1 MKREAEM
8 NEERLEKALEAVR
21 SESVRAHEEEAAR
34 ARVLEKLMASPEAV
48 CAGFRPMLPAYAEGR
63 LEKEKQWLLED
74 HLGRCAACRRAFAE
88 LQGAPRVVVMP
99 LERASTWRRWRG
111 WAVAAGVAMLT
122 LWAGRDR
129 IDRWMAPSGP
139 VARVERAL
147 GVVLDER
154 GRALAA
160 GAAIEDG
167 VRLRTAG
174 GGRLLLRLADGSR
187 IEINERS
194 ELALLAAWSGTTV
207 QLARGDVI
215 VEAAKQRRGT
225 LRVRTQDAEAR
236 VRGTVFA
243 VSSGLNGSLVSVVEG
258 SVEVRNAAGRRVLK
272 PGELAATNPALESAD
287 IRRTVAWS
295 TEAERYLALLAEFA
309 SLEKRITELTSAPLR
324 TTAAMLPALPRG
336 TFAYV
341 AVPNLGASLEE
352 AVRLMDERAA
362 QNAVF
367 AEWWNSAE
375 TKRLREALGDMTR
388 IAPMLGEETVFAV
401 ASGQSGPVPVV
412 LAPVKAGVEKELDTA
427 LAEIRVRRGESFV
440 WKIAG
445 GRLTVAATQ
454 AHLEWALATAGEGA
468 ASEFA
473 QEIARHYQR
482 GTGWLAAFYPG
493 GRYAMEK
500 PRVILPRMVF
510 FEQRRTPAGDENEMT
525 LGYAPGSAGPAA
537 WLAAKGSSAAVE
549 YFSGQAHM
557 VFAASSREPRQIYD
571 ELIAQL
577 ARLRPDA
584 AEKLAVI
591 ESKLG
596 IRLREDIASAL
607 GTEFAVGIE
616 QPTLPVPGWLA
627 VAEVLRPAA
636 LDGAIAR
643 MVDAINA
650 ELALKDPARK
660 LSLTQE
666 TASGR
671 LWFTLRSPASPSAVT
686 WTYHDAFLVAG
697 PDRSAVER
705 AIATREGGLSL
716 AQNAAFRGLLPASA
730 GVHPAGLLWVNVGEA
745 LRKLAGGIANPA
757 VKTMLD
763 SRGPALV
770 TFSGDGERIR
780 AASRTSLTSLLLDAM
795 LASGAQSVSEAQSKQ
810 ARKEANVA
818 ARR

>member
-8 NEERLEKALEAVR
+8 NEERLEKALEAIR
-21 SESVRAHEEEAAR
+21 SESAPAQEEEAAR
-34 ARVLEKLMASPEAV
+34 ARVLDKLMASPEAV
-48 CAGFRPMLPAYAEGR
+48 CAGFRPMLAAYAEGR

-88 LQGAPRVVVMP
+88 LKGEPRVVTMP
-99 LERASTWRRWRG
+99 AQRATAWVRWRG
-111 WAVAAGVAMLT
+111 WAVAAGVAMLA

-139 VARVERAL
+139 LARVERVE
-147 GVVLDER
+147 GVALDER
-154 GRALAA
+154 GAALGA
-160 GAAIEDG
+160 GAAVEDG

-174 GGRLLLRLADGSR
+174 GARLLLRLADGSR

-194 ELALLAAWSGTTV
+194 ELALAAAWSGATV

-215 VEAAKQRRGT
+215 VEAAKQRRGA
-225 LRVRTQDAEAR
+225 LRVQTQDAEAR

-243 VSSGLNGSLVSVVEG
+243 VSSGLNGSVVSVVEG

-272 PGELAATNPALESAD
+272 PGELAATNPALETAD
-287 IRRTVAWS
+287 IRSTVAWS
-295 TEAERYLALLAEFA
+295 TDAEKYLALLAEFA
-309 SLEKRITELTSAPLR
+309 SLEKRITELTSAPPR
-324 TTAAMLPALPRG
+324 TTATMLAALPRD

-341 AVPNLGASLEE
+341 AVPNLGGAMED
-352 AVRLMDERAA
+352 AVELLDERAA
-362 QNAVF
+362 QSTVF

-388 IAPMLGEETVFAV
+388 VAPMLGEETVFVVAV
-401 ASGQSGPVPVV
+401 AQSGPVPAV
-412 LAPVKAGVEKELDTA
+412 LAPAKAGVEKELDAA
-427 LAEIRVRRGESFV
+427 LAEIRARRGEPFV

-454 AHLEWALATAGEGA
+454 AHLDWVLATAGEGA
-468 ASEFA
+468 GSAFA

-493 GRYAMEK
+493 GRYAAEK
-500 PRVILPRMVF
+500 PRVMLPQMVF

-525 LGYAPGSAGPAA
+525 LGYLPGSAGPAA
-537 WLAAKGSSAAVE
+537 WLAAKGSPAAVE
-549 YFSGQAHM
+549 YFSGQAHV

-571 ELIAQL
+571 ELLAQVTK
-577 ARLRPDA
+577 LRPEA
-584 AEKLAVI
+584 AEKLALI

-596 IRLREDIASAL
+596 IRLGDDIAAAL
-607 GTEFAVGIE
+607 GTEFAAGIE

-636 LDGAIAR
+636 LDAAIAKA
-643 MVDAINA
+643 VDAINA
-650 ELALKDPARK
+650 ELAVKDPSRK
-660 LSLTQE
+660 LALTQE
-666 TASGR
+666 SAGGR
-671 LWFTLRSPASPSAVT
+671 VWFTLSNPASPGAVT
-686 WTYHDAFLVAG
+686 WTYHGGFLVAG
-697 PDRSAVER
+697 PDRGAVER

-716 AQNAAFRGLLPASA
+716 AQNAAFRGLLPAST

-745 LRKLAGGIANPA
+745 LRKLAEGIANPA
-757 VKTMLD
+757 VKTMLEN
-763 SRGPALV
+763 RGPALV

-795 LASGAQSVSEAQSKQ
+795 LASGAQSVSGAQAKQ

>member
-21 SESVRAHEEEAAR
+21 SENVPAQDEEAAR
-34 ARVLEKLMASPEAV
+34 ARVLEKLMSSPEAV
-48 CAGFRPMLPAYAEGR
+48 CAGFRQWLSAYAEGR
-63 LEKEKQWLLED
+63 LEKERQWLLED

-88 LQGAPRVVVMP
+88 LQGEPRVVMMRP
-99 LERASTWRRWRG
+99 ERPSAWRRWRG
-111 WAVAAGVAMLT
+111 WAVAAGVALLA
-122 LWAGRDR
+122 LWTGRDR

-139 VARVERAL
+139 VARVEQAV
-147 GVVLDER
+147 GVALDER
-154 GRALAA
+154 GQALGA

-167 VRLRTAG
+167 VRVRTSG

-187 IEINERS
+187 IEMNERS
-194 ELALLAAWSGTTV
+194 ELALAAAWSGTTV

-225 LRVRTQDAEAR
+225 LRVQTHDAEAR

-243 VSSGLNGSLVSVVEG
+243 VSSGLNGSVVSVVEG

-272 PGELAATNPALESAD
+272 PGELAATNPGLESAD
-287 IRRTVAWS
+287 IRSTVMWS
-295 TEAERYLALLAEFA
+295 TDAEKYLALLAEFA

-341 AVPNLGASLEE
+341 AVPNLGSAMQE
-352 AVRLMDERAA
+352 AVELLDARAA
-362 QNAVF
+362 QSAVF

-388 IAPMLGEETVFAV
+388 IAPMLGEEIVFVV
-401 ASGQSGPVPVV
+401 AAGQSGPVPAV
-412 LAPVKAGVEKELDTA
+412 LALVKVGVEKELDAA
-427 LAEIRVRRGESFV
+427 LAEIRARRGEPFV

-454 AHLEWALATAGEGA
+454 AHLEWVLATAGEGA
-468 ASEFA
+468 SSEFA
-473 QEIARHYQR
+473 QEIAGHYQR

-500 PRVILPRMVF
+500 PRVILPQMVL

-525 LGYAPGSAGPAA
+525 LGYAAGIAGPAA

-549 YFSGQAHM
+549 YFSGQAHV
-557 VFAASSREPRQIYD
+557 VFAASSRQPQQIFD
-571 ELIAQL
+571 ELLAQL
-577 ARLRPDA
+577 TRLRPEA
-584 AEKLAVI
+584 AAKLGLI

-596 IRLREDIASAL
+596 IRLRDDIASAL

-627 VAEVLRPAA
+627 VAEVLQPAA

-660 LSLTQE
+660 LELTRE
-666 TASGR
+666 SAGGR
-671 LWFTLRSPASPSAVT
+671 LWHTLRNPASPGAVT

-697 PDRSAVER
+697 PDRAAVER

-716 AQNAAFRGLLPASA
+716 AQNAAFRGLLPASS

-745 LRKLAGGIANPA
+745 LRKLAEGIANPA
-757 VKTMLD
+757 VKAMLKN
-763 SRGPALV
+763 RGPALV

-795 LASGAQSVSEAQSKQ
+795 LASGAQSVSGAQAKQ